1 MMKPIKHTTVIIALI
16 VLTACNK
23 QPSINNYICD
33 NAPAKLDIISNKQ
46 AKLSFYDHDYML
58 NHEVSASGSKYINQ
72 EVLLWS
78 KGEQA
83 MLIINGK
90 KYQCSSN

>member
-1 MMKPIKHTTVIIALI
+1 MKPIKHTTVIIALI

-23 QPSINNYICD
+23 QPSINNYIC
-33 NAPAKLDIISNKQ
+33 NSAPAKLDIISNKQ

-72 EVLLWS
+72 EVLFWS

-83 MLIINGK
+83 MLIIKGK
-90 KYQCSSN
+90 KYHCNTD

>member
-1 MMKPIKHTTVIIALI
+1 MKHAIVIIALI
-16 VLTACNK
+16 ALTACNK
-23 QPSINNYICD
+23 QPVTNNYVCD
-33 NAPAKLDIISNKQ
+33 NAPAKLDIIRNEQ
-46 AKLSFYDHDYML
+46 AKQSFYDHDYIL

-72 EVLLWS
+72 EVLFWS

>member
-1 MMKPIKHTTVIIALI
+1 MKHAIVIIALI
-16 VLTACNK
+16 ALTACNK
-23 QPSINNYICD
+23 QPVTNNYVCD
-33 NAPAKLDIISNKQ
+33 NALAKLDIISNKQ
-46 AKLSFYDHDYML
+46 AKLSFYDHDYIL

-72 EVLLWS
+72 EVLFWS

>member
-23 QPSINNYICD
+23 QPSINNYIC
-33 NAPAKLDIISNKQ
+33 NSAPAKLDIISNKQ

-72 EVLLWS
+72 EVLFWS

-83 MLIINGK
+83 MLIIKGK
-90 KYQCSSN
+90 KYHCNTG

>member
-1 MMKPIKHTTVIIALI
+1 MKPIKHTTVIIALI

-72 EVLLWS
+72 EVLFWS

-83 MLIINGK
+83 MLIIKGK
-90 KYQCSSN
+90 KYHCNTN

>member
-1 MMKPIKHTTVIIALI
+1 MKPIKHTTVIIALI

-72 EVLLWS
+72 EVLFWS

>member
-1 MMKPIKHTTVIIALI
+1 MKPIKHTTVIIALI

-46 AKLSFYDHDYML
+46 AKLSFYNHDYIL

-72 EVLLWS
+72 EVLFWS

>member
-1 MMKPIKHTTVIIALI
+1 MKPIKHTTVIIALI

-72 EVLLWS
+72 EVLFWS

-83 MLIINGK
+83 MLIIKGK
-90 KYQCSSN
+90 KYHCNTS

>member
-72 EVLLWS
+72 EVLFWS

>member
-1 MMKPIKHTTVIIALI
+1 MKPIKHTTVIIALI

-72 EVLLWS
+72 EVLFWS

-83 MLIINGK
+83 MLIIKGK
-90 KYQCSSN
+90 KYHCKTS

>member
-1 MMKPIKHTTVIIALI
+1 MKPIKHTTVIIALI
-16 VLTACNK
+16 VLIACNK
-23 QPSINNYICD
+23 QPSINNYIC
-33 NAPAKLDIISNKQ
+33 NSAPAKLDIISNKQ

-72 EVLLWS
+72 EVLFWS

-83 MLIINGK
+83 MLIIKGK
-90 KYQCSSN
+90 KYHCNTD

>member
-1 MMKPIKHTTVIIALI
+1 MKPIKHTTVIIALI

-46 AKLSFYDHDYML
+46 AKLSFYDHNYIL

-72 EVLLWS
+72 EVLFWS

>member
-1 MMKPIKHTTVIIALI
+1 MKHAIVIIALI
-16 VLTACNK
+16 ALTACNK
-23 QPSINNYICD
+23 QPVTNNYVCD
-33 NAPAKLDIISNKQ
+33 NATAKLDIISNKQ
-46 AKLSFYDHDYML
+46 AKLSFYDHDYIL

-72 EVLLWS
+72 EVLFWS

-90 KYQCSSN
+90 KYQCSNN

>member
-1 MMKPIKHTTVIIALI
+1 MKPIKHTTVIIALI

-72 EVLLWS
+72 EVLFWS

-83 MLIINGK
+83 MLIIKGK
-90 KYQCSSN
+90 KYHCNTG

>member
-1 MMKPIKHTTVIIALI
+1 MKHTTVIIALI

-72 EVLLWS
+72 EVLFWS

-83 MLIINGK
+83 MLIIKGK
-90 KYQCSSN
+90 KYHCNTS

>member
-23 QPSINNYICD
+23 QPSINNYIC
-33 NAPAKLDIISNKQ
+33 NSAPAKLDIISNKQ

-72 EVLLWS
+72 EVLFWS

>member
-1 MMKPIKHTTVIIALI
+1 MKPIKHTTVIIALI

-23 QPSINNYICD
+23 QPSINNYIC
-33 NAPAKLDIISNKQ
+33 NSAPAKLDIISNKQ

-72 EVLLWS
+72 EVLFWS

-83 MLIINGK
+83 MLIIKGK
-90 KYQCSSN
+90 KYHCNTG